1 MATERQLADQVMQ
14 VAHDAEAARLR
25 GELSALRKKYRVA
38 LDEITRAKAAV
49 EVAESVRDVAG
60 KPLPAKRARKKKPQ
74 ATVVLALSDLHVEER
89 VRPEEVRGLNDY
101 DLAEAH
107 RRIGEVTRR
116 SKRLIEH
123 EQALTDIRRIVLW
136 LGGDMISGHIHDEL
150 IESSQLAPLA
160 AIRWVAERIKT
171 VIDEIAAIGPPV
183 VIVTSS
189 GNHGRSTEKR
199 RISGENDHSFEQHLY
214 HTMAATETR
223 KNVTWRVSDGYHNI
237 VDLDGF
243 VVRFHHGHAM
253 RGGGG
258 FGGLVPSANK
268 LIAGWNASQPVDLDI
283 FGHLH
288 QFTVSRK
295 FVANGSLIGPSPYG
309 DRLGF
314 PADPPCQ
321 AMVVIDHRHNRVTK
335 AIPVFVD

>member
-1 MATERQLADQVMQ
+1 MAEKRQLAEQAMQ

-25 GELSALRKKYRVA
+25 GELSALRLKYKAA
-38 LDEITRAKAAV
+38 LQEIARAKAAV
-49 EVAESVRDVAG
+49 ELTDSLKNVTG
-60 KPLPAKRARKKKPQ
+60 KPLPAKKARKKKPQ
-74 ATVVLALSDLHVEER
+74 ASVILALSDLHVEER

-107 RRIGEVTRR
+107 RRIGEVTKRA
-116 SKRLIEH
+116 KRLIEH
-123 EQALTDIRRIVLW
+123 EQGLTDIRRIVLW
-136 LGGDMISGHIHDEL
+136 IGGDLISGHIHDEL
-150 IESSQLAPLA
+150 IESAQLAPLA
-160 AIRWVAERIKT
+160 AIRWVAERITT
-171 VIDEIAAIGPPV
+171 VIDEISAIGLPV

-189 GNHGRSTEKR
+189 GNHGRSTASR

-237 VDLDGF
+237 IDLDGF

-268 LIAGWNASQPVDLDI
+268 LIASWNASQHADLDI

-295 FVANGSLIGPSPYG
+295 FVANGSLIGPSPFG

-321 AMVVIDHRHNRVTK
+321 AMVVVDHRHSRVTK